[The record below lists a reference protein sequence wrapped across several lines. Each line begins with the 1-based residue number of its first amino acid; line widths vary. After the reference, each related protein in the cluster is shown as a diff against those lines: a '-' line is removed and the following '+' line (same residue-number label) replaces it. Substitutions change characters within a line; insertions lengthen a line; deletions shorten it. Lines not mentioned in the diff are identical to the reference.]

1 MWGNWGDRGVEM
13 CAGPCDAASLCSAAL
28 LCLTAAP
35 SPSSPMSHA
44 ACRYYCTWMYFC
56 ALLTCSPVT
65 HADPIPSC
73 GSGLSSLQYLP
84 GLSGSVWGRQL
95 LTQVTFSKPQR
106 AGEAN
111 REMRTVPC
119 GREWGPNCPGA
130 APSAGAAGL
139 LYSLQGQVLLNASW
153 GLLWVLAFPAYCN
166 MNGLYSLAWACF
178 LPKRVLLPTSCLGRC
193 ALAATALAIVEL
205 FWYGSL
211 FVPVK
216 ALVFKGGKEV
226 HVWMFLIFLE
236 GENEP

>member
-1 MWGNWGDRGVEM
+1 
-13 CAGPCDAASLCSAAL
+13 
-28 LCLTAAP
+28 
-35 SPSSPMSHA
+35 
-44 ACRYYCTWMYFC
+44 MYFC

-65 HADPIPSC
+65 HTDPIPSR

-119 GREWGPNCPGA
+119 GREWGPNCLSA

-178 LPKRVLLPTSCLGRC
+178 LPKRVFLPTSCLGRC

-211 FVPVK
+211 FVSVK